1 MLVLRT
7 YGAFITKG
15 ENMRSSKKLLV
26 VGLVAVGS
34 LIGAACGGSSTTS
47 DTTAAATDGCAAPE
61 ANLDATGTET
71 IKIARNNWSAS
82 AVEVEIVKQLI
93 EKNLGNPVEIVDIDE
108 NAMFAGMSSGDIDA
122 SVEVWPSGVVADEQ
136 AFIDDCSVSNMGALG
151 AVGKIGWFVSDYAL
165 TQFPQLSSW
174 EGLKDPAV
182 AKAFA
187 TAATGD
193 NGRFLGMDPSF
204 SQYDE
209 AIIANLALPFQVQ
222 FSGSEAATQAEISAL
237 SADQKPVLVYY
248 WSPSGAVGKYNLK
261 NIALPAPTV
270 DCAADG
276 AKCDGDYP
284 EDPLFKIASTKLAAK
299 DGKVFNFFQKFALTT
314 DDQLSFL
321 GPVDIDKV
329 EPAKAASDWI
339 AANEATWSVWF
350 S

>member
-1 MLVLRT
+1 MLVSRT
-7 YGAFITKG
+7 IGAFITKG

-34 LIGAACGGSSTTS
+34 LIGAACGGSDTAS
-47 DTTAAATDGCAAPE
+47 DTTAATTDGCAAPE
-61 ANLDATGTET
+61 LNLDATGTET

-136 AFIDDCSVSNMGALG
+136 AFIDDCSVTNMGDLG

-174 EGLKDPAV
+174 EGLKDPEV

-209 AIIANLALPFQVQ
+209 AIIANLGLPFQVQ
-222 FSGSEAATQAEISAL
+222 FSGSEAATQAEITAL
-237 SADQKPVLVYY
+237 SAEQKPVLLYY

-270 DCAADG
+270 DCALDG

-284 EDPLFKIASTKLAAK
+284 EDPIFKIASTKLAAK

-329 EPAKAASDWI
+329 DPAQAASDWI
-339 AANEATWSVWF
+339 AANEATWSTWF

>member
-1 MLVLRT
+1 
-7 YGAFITKG
+7 
-15 ENMRSSKKLLV
+15 MRSSKKLLV
-26 VGLVAVGS
+26 VGLIAVGS
-34 LIGAACGGSSTTS
+34 LLGAACGGS
-47 DTTAAATDGCAAPE
+47 DTATEESAGGCTG
-61 ANLDATGTET
+61 NGTET

-93 EKNLGNPVEIVDIDE
+93 EANLCNPVEIVDIDE

-122 SVEVWPSGVVADEQ
+122 NVEVWPSGVVADEQ
-136 AFIDDCSVSNMGALG
+136 AFIDDGSVVNMGALG

-174 EGLKDPAV
+174 EGLKDAEV

-209 AIIANLALPFQVQ
+209 AIIANLGLPFQVQ
-222 FSGSEAATQAEISAL
+222 FSGSEAATQAEIAAL
-237 SADQKPVLVYY
+237 SAEQKPVLLYY

-270 DCAADG
+270 DCAAEGD
-276 AKCDGDYP
+276 KCDGDYP
-284 EDPLFKIASTKLAAK
+284 EDPMFKIASAKLEAK
-299 DGKVFNFFQKFALTT
+299 DPAVFAFFKAFTLTT
-314 DDQLSFL
+314 EDQLSFL

-329 EPAKAASDWI
+329 DPAQAAADWI
-339 AANEATWSVWF
+339 AANEATWSTWF

>member
-1 MLVLRT
+1 MTSRLGYAWEQAPSVHS
-7 YGAFITKG
+7 YTKG

-26 VGLVAVGS
+26 VGLVAIGS
-34 LIGAACGGSSTTS
+34 LLGAACGGS
-47 DTTAAATDGCAAPE
+47 DTATEGTAGGCTG
-61 ANLDATGTET
+61 NGTET
-71 IKIARNNWSAS
+71 IRIARNNWSAS

-93 EKNLGNPVEIVDIDE
+93 EAKLCNPVEIVDIDE
-108 NAMFAGMSSGDIDA
+108 NAMFAGMSTGDVDA
-122 SVEVWPSGVVADEQ
+122 NVEVWPSGVVADEQ
-136 AFIDDCSVSNMGALG
+136 AFIDDGSVVNMGALG

-174 EGLKDPAV
+174 EGLKDPEV

-193 NGRFLGMDPSF
+193 KGRFLGMDPSF

-209 AIIANLALPFQVQ
+209 AIIANLGLPFQVQ
-222 FSGSEAATQAEISAL
+222 FSGSEAATQAEIAAL
-237 SADQKPVLVYY
+237 SAEQKPVLVYY

-261 NIALPAPTV
+261 NLALPAPTV

-284 EDPLFKIASTKLAAK
+284 EDALFKIASAKLEAK
-299 DGKVFNFFQKFALTT
+299 DPAVFAFFKAFALST

-329 EPAKAASDWI
+329 DPAKAAADWI
-339 AANEATWSVWF
+339 AANEATWSTWF

>member
-1 MLVLRT
+1 MLVLGT

-26 VGLVAVGS
+26 VAFVAVGT
-34 LIGAACGGSSTTS
+34 LIGAACGGSDTTS

-61 ANLDATGTET
+61 VNLDATGTET

-108 NAMFAGMSSGDIDA
+108 NAMFAGMSTGDIDA
-122 SVEVWPSGVVADEQ
+122 SVEVWPSGVVP
-136 AFIDDCSVSNMGALG
+136 GALG

-174 EGLKDPAV
+174 EGLKDPEV

-209 AIIANLALPFQVQ
+209 AIITNLALPFQVQ

-237 SADQKPVLVYY
+237 SAEEKPVLLYY

-270 DCAADG
+270 DCAAEG
-276 AKCDGDYP
+276 ALCDGDYP
-284 EDPLFKIASTKLAAK
+284 EDPIFKIASTKLAAK

-329 EPAKAASDWI
+329 DPAQAASDWI

>member
-1 MLVLRT
+1 MLVSRT
-7 YGAFITKG
+7 IGAFITKG

-34 LIGAACGGSSTTS
+34 LIGAACGGSDTAS
-47 DTTAAATDGCAAPE
+47 DTTEAATDGCAAPE
-61 ANLDATGTET
+61 LNLDATGTET

-93 EKNLGNPVEIVDIDE
+93 ETNLGNPVEIVDIDE

-136 AFIDDCSVSNMGALG
+136 AFIDDCSVTNMGDLG

-174 EGLKDPAV
+174 EGLKDPEV

-209 AIIANLALPFQVQ
+209 AIIANLGLPFQVQ
-222 FSGSEAATQAEISAL
+222 FSGSEAATQAEITAL
-237 SADQKPVLVYY
+237 SAEQKPVLLYY

-270 DCAADG
+270 DCALDG

-284 EDPLFKIASTKLAAK
+284 EDPIFKIASTKLAAK
-299 DGKVFNFFQKFALTT
+299 DGKVFNFFQKFTLTT

-329 EPAKAASDWI
+329 DPAQAASDWI
-339 AANEATWSVWF
+339 AANEATWSTWF
-350 S
+350 N